1 MNTLEPSSRVRR
13 AILIMPGDDLKK
25 ISKGASLGVDSMIM
39 DLEDGVALNNKER
52 ARQVVQQ
59 ALTSGE
65 IDFGKTERLVR
76 LNQAKKGLQVE
87 DITMTVIGKPDG
99 YVLPKV
105 ESAREVQQL
114 SHTLLE
120 REILLGIE
128 PGTIKLIALI
138 ETAKGIVNLP
148 QIAQADSR
156 LVALMFGAEDLA
168 GSMGAIRS
176 EGGEEVFYA
185 RSAVVLHAAAFG
197 LQAIDTPFITIQAM
211 EALKAETLTARRM
224 GYTGKLAIHPSHVG
238 LINEIFTPTDQEI
251 DHAQRLIEA
260 HEAKQADHT
269 GAFAF
274 EGSMVDMPMIR
285 SAENVLARAR
295 AAGKL

>member
-1 MNTLEPSSRVRR
+1 MNTLDQSSRVRR

-25 ISKGASLGVDSMIM
+25 ITKGASMGMDSLIM
-39 DLEDGVALNNKER
+39 DMEDGVALNNKDQ
-52 ARQVVQQ
+52 ARQVIQH
-59 ALTSGE
+59 ALTSL
-65 IDFGKTERLVR
+65 DFGRTERLVR
-76 LNQAKKGLQVE
+76 LNQAKKGMQVE

-120 REILLGIE
+120 REIILGIE

-138 ETAKGIVNLP
+138 ETAKGVVNLP

-176 EGGEEVFYA
+176 EGADEVFYA

-197 LQAIDTPFITIQAM
+197 LQAIDTPYVKLRDM
-211 EALKAETLTARRM
+211 DGLKVETTKARRM
-224 GYTGKLAIHPSHVG
+224 GYTGKLAIHPDHVD
-238 LINEIFTPTDQEI
+238 LINEIFTPSDEEI
-251 DHAQRLIEA
+251 EYARKLIEA
-260 HEAKQADHT
+260 HDARQAGHT
-269 GAFAF
+269 GVFVF
-274 EGSMVDMPMIR
+274 EGSMVDMPMVR

-295 AAGKL
+295 AAGKIS

>member
-1 MNTLEPSSRVRR
+1 MNTLDQSSRVRR
-13 AILIMPGDDLKK
+13 AVLIMPGDDLKK
-25 ISKGASLGVDSMIM
+25 ITKGASLGVDSLIM
-39 DLEDGVALNNKER
+39 DMEDGVALNNKEE
-52 ARQVVQQ
+52 ARQVIQH
-59 ALTSGE
+59 ALTSL
-65 IDFGKTERLVR
+65 DFGKTERLVR
-76 LNQAKKGLQVE
+76 LNQAKKGMQIE

-120 REILLGIE
+120 REIILGIE

-138 ETAKGIVNLP
+138 ETAKGIVNLA
-148 QIAQADSR
+148 QIAQADAR

-176 EGGEEVFYA
+176 EGAEEVFYA

-197 LQAIDTPFITIQAM
+197 LQAIDTPYVKLRDM
-211 EALKAETLTARRM
+211 EGLKVETTKARCM
-224 GYTGKLAIHPSHVG
+224 GYTGKLAIHPDHVD
-238 LINEIFTPTDQEI
+238 LINEIFTPGDEEI
-251 DHAQRLIEA
+251 EAARRLIEA
-260 HEAKQADHT
+260 HEARQSGHT
-269 GAFAF
+269 GVFVF
-274 EGSMVDMPMIR
+274 EGSMVDMPMVR

-295 AAGKL
+295 AAGKIN